1 MKLCGTDCT
10 YKFSFLVTILLLMQE
25 KVVEIE
31 YIKAIVPRK
40 QEEPCLHEDWVSAV
54 DGSDPG

>member
-1 MKLCGTDCT
+1 MVRIAHRNLV
-10 YKFSFLVTILLLMQE
+10 FLVTILLMQE

-54 DGSDPG
+54 DGSDSR